1 MQRLISTLLLG
12 ALLALAPQYAQ
23 AAREKNF
30 DRAVVHTIYSGQTLG
45 KIAKRYNIP
54 VAAILTANGLSQS
67 HKIKPKQRLVIPS
80 QKDQDGKK
88 AAKLLRDGRFDKQ
101 LGKSK
106 DNSARRSTSV
116 QKRKRKAKTKAKI
129 RWRKYARPARRPG
142 YVVLKGT
149 GRSWSGFAIVKGNR
163 VPRRAHKAFRK
174 VLASWRTG
182 ESIAIDPQ
190 LIRLIVKVSDRF
202 GGRPLKIV
210 SGFRKHSYARA
221 SRHKHGRAVDLSI
234 PGVPNEALAAY
245 LYTLPNLGVGA
256 YPNSTF
262 VHVDV
267 RATGTQW
274 TDYSRAGEAPQH
286 RPKARSATA
295 TDSAT
300 P

>member
-190 LIRLIVKVSDRF
+190 LLRLIVKVSARF

-210 SGFRKHSYARA
+210 SAFRKHSYDRA
-221 SRHKHGRAVDLSI
+221 SRRS
-234 PGVPNEALAAY
+234 P
-245 LYTLPNLGVGA
+245 
-256 YPNSTF
+256 
-262 VHVDV
+262 
-267 RATGTQW
+267 
-274 TDYSRAGEAPQH
+274 
-286 RPKARSATA
+286 ARQTKL
-295 TDSAT
+295 
-300 P
+300 